1 MPNNK
6 GLPKSTSQFERVL
19 DHFKLRL
26 ILDYKSREF

>member
-6 GLPKSTSQFERVL
+6 DYQRGPHNVL

-26 ILDYKSREF
+26 ILGYKPREL